1 MRRSAPS
8 SEPPDVSSRVG
19 DTDRSKLHYALRD
32 RSETDPAAAATRDF
46 TIDSVM
52 AATQNDP
59 HSPQPDLERPAT
71 QLRGDVN
78 RRRVATP

>member
-8 SEPPDVSSRVG
+8 SEPPDVSSRIG

-52 AATQNDP
+52 AATQNGP
-59 HSPQPDLERPAT
+59 HVFRTYWTRTRHSPISSGP
-71 QLRGDVN
+71 
-78 RRRVATP
+78 RRS